1 VRRLRERNR
10 KECDNFKEIIEQ
22 SKNLGRE
29 AGPAEHPSWPPNP
42 NRLLSKLHGHTLTL

>member
-1 VRRLRERNR
+1 MSTEEQVWRAHVVRRLRERNR

-29 AGPAEHPSWPPNP
+29 AGPAEHPS
-42 NRLLSKLHGHTLTL
+42 